1 MSDIFSAI
9 FSLHNC
15 FVFKYSDWKQWMKL
29 LLGKHELALQNLPKN
44 YGIEYLTTEVEL
56 VLPNFKSC
64 TVHKI
69 IEYLTLGLLF
79 SLWNIYQSTTAYFFD
94 PPCIAW
100 V

>member
-1 MSDIFSAI
+1 
-9 FSLHNC
+9 
-15 FVFKYSDWKQWMKL
+15 MKL

-69 IEYLTLGLLF
+69 IEYLTLGLLLAF
-79 SLWNIYQSTTAYFFD
+79 EISIRVQQLTFLTH
-94 PPCIAW
+94 P